1 MLYSGWAS
9 ISGLQVGREKDAF
22 PHVMRPGE
30 RLRTTMI
37 DVCLGD
43 EGAIHGQLVTVEE
56 EARAS
61 SVLTLTPKSGA
72 EKKL

>member
-1 MLYSGWAS
+1 MGL
-9 ISGLQVGREKDAF
+9 ISRDFRLAARKDAF

-30 RLRTTMI
+30 RLRTTMCAS
-37 DVCLGD
+37 VMK
-43 EGAIHGQLVTVEE
+43 VPSTVSLLPWRKK
-56 EARAS
+56 RAS